1 MSDHRHSAGYS
12 RLNPEASGRFQ
23 RPAEPL
29 KATRSDSVV
38 EYVLFG
44 VFIVLLTLAG
54 IALYSQYSP
63 SHKLVPNRVAEG
75 EASDRINIVII
86 GIGGDSHPGGGKD
99 LADAVMLLSLKPSTH
114 QAAIVSVPR
123 DLWVKI
129 GSYGTH
135 RINTAHAIGNDSGY
149 PGEGPG
155 LLADTVARTFGQ
167 PVHAFVRIDFKAFEK
182 LIDDVGGVDV
192 DVQRSFYDFLF
203 KDGFTQ
209 GMHHFD
215 GKRALAYARY
225 RYIVGPEGDNFAR
238 EMRQQQVVQAL
249 RDKVRNRG
257 PEFALH
263 LVSIAGTLSN
273 NTETNLTAPQMI
285 SLYRQFHS
293 LDPASVRH
301 VSLKPYTEKFFV
313 NNLSDPGEAVRP
325 RSGNYAAIQE
335 LTRNVFADMSQV
347 GTEDEIKL
355 VSQSIASPKRPSL
368 PAMN

>member
-1 MSDHRHSAGYS
+1 MSEPRHATGYS

-23 RPAEPL
+23 RPVEPP
-29 KATRSDSVV
+29 KATRSDSAV
-38 EYVLFG
+38 EYVLFA
-44 VFIVLLTLAG
+44 VFVVLLVLAG

-63 SHKLVPNRVAEG
+63 EHKLVPNRVAAG
-75 EASDRINIVII
+75 EAADRINILII
-86 GIGGDSHPGGGKD
+86 GIGGDAHPGGGKD
-99 LADAVMLLSLKPSTH
+99 LADAVMLLSLKPSTR
-114 QAAIVSVPR
+114 QAAIMSVPR

-155 LLADTVARTFGQ
+155 LLADTVEQTFGQ
-167 PVHAFVRIDFKAFEK
+167 PVHAFIRIDFRAFEK

-203 KDGFTQ
+203 KDGFAQ

-225 RYIVGPEGDNFAR
+225 RYVVGPEGDNFAR
-238 EMRQQQVVQAL
+238 EMRQQQVIQAL

-257 PEFALH
+257 PEFAFH

-273 NTETNLTAPQMI
+273 NTETNLTSTQMV
-285 SLYRQFHS
+285 SLYRRFHAV
-293 LDPASVRH
+293 DPKSVRH
-301 VSLKPYTEKFFV
+301 VSLKPFTEKFFV
-313 NNLSDPGEAVRP
+313 DNLSDPGEAVRP
-325 RSGNYAAIQE
+325 RAGNYAAIQE
-335 LTRNVFADMSQV
+335 LTRNVFSDMRQV
-347 GTEDEIKL
+347 GTDDEINL
-355 VSQSIASPKRPSL
+355 ASQSIAARRTSP